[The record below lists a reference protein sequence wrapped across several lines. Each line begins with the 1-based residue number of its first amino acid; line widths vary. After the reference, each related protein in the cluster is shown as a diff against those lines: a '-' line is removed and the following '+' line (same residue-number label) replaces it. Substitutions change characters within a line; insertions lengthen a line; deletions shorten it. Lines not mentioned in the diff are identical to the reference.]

1 MEREQNNDLVQENS
15 NKHDAMYRVSSDNF
29 NLTGLNKNQPVPYTG
44 GLEKM
49 SSNMISNNIY
59 PDKSYHL
66 LFKSMFDD
74 PSNNPLV
81 NLFKSSIENFQ
92 YSNNLSQ
99 VPSSQ
104 QDLLG
109 CFGNNVNSVS
119 LLVNPQYLGSSFPS
133 VSSFPQVK
141 ANKQSPLQGL
151 SFEIKDVSSINSNNN
166 HNNSSSSNNN
176 SALLSMN
183 QNNINNSLLN
193 SNDNSNNSNK
203 SIQNGLSR
211 GISSSNSNFN
221 CNLQGFNKP
230 LMSNEYPISSFVN
243 NGFNPNQSILSNEMA
258 QSKEPFTKISSSS
271 SSSRTHSTKR
281 GTTIIIQAQNNNSSA
296 IVNKQSS
303 DSNQQE
309 NILNQNEMFG
319 MQNLNNDQVKQSNMY
334 EFLSKQIDQKV
345 LPQKESSANSKANIE
360 KILFNQNKLEEI
372 KKEEQEE
379 EQNNMSTQKVKKSA
393 RISKK
398 QNLSG
403 EEKIPNKKRK
413 DDHTLK
419 QSGDH
424 NFSDETQ
431 GLNCDENVKPPAK
444 LQIKQ
449 EEEKIEKNKTKNVQ
463 IKEEDFHEQAVSEA
477 LSSEV
482 KPLKNKEKLLNSEG
496 QEKKSSSRQSQHK
509 NVYKNFGKELLRF
522 VRCKQQACKELT
534 QDEYG
539 YLLDQ
544 LTGGLNDKDTKQT
557 LPIQKKEKLQL
568 LWTLKTE
575 SNAVSQTSQSTN
587 SSKKQKNDHH
597 NKNEEDKTQEYYF
610 ITEKEDEIV
619 ESDNIELKTKKYFRK
634 ISWEFFNEWA
644 YQYVI
649 NSRKLDKKE
658 IHLKCIPSFLY
669 GIMCPKSLEV
679 FKPIRE
685 HDKIP
690 QINQA
695 KSSNVNLN

>member
-1 MEREQNNDLVQENS
+1 MEKEQNNDLVQENS
-15 NKHDAMYRVSSDNF
+15 KYDAIYRASSDNF

-44 GLEKM
+44 GLEKI
-49 SSNMISNNIY
+49 SSNMINNNIY
-59 PDKSYHL
+59 QDKSL

-74 PSNNPLV
+74 QSNNLV
-81 NLFKSSIENFQ
+81 NLFKSSFENFQ
-92 YSNNLSQ
+92 FNNILSQ

-104 QDLLG
+104 QDLLS
-109 CFGNNVNSVS
+109 CFGNNTNSVP
-119 LLVNPQYLGSSFPS
+119 LQVNPQYLGSSFPS
-133 VSSFPQVK
+133 VTSFPQVK

-166 HNNSSSSNNN
+166 NSNSSSSNNN
-176 SALLSMN
+176 SSLLSMN
-183 QNNINNSLLN
+183 QSKINNSLLN
-193 SNDNSNNSNK
+193 SYDNSNNSNK
-203 SIQNGLSR
+203 SFQNGLGR
-211 GISSSNSNFN
+211 GISSINSNFN

-230 LMSNEYPISSFVN
+230 VLSNEYPNSIFLN
-243 NGFNPNQSILSNEMA
+243 NGFNPNQNILSNEMA
-258 QSKEPFTKISSSS
+258 QSKEPFAKISSSS

-281 GTTIIIQAQNNNSSA
+281 GTTIIIQAQNNNSPA
-296 IVNKQSS
+296 VVNKQSS

-309 NILNQNEMFG
+309 NILNQNELFG
-319 MQNLNNDQVKQSNMY
+319 IQNLNNDQVKQSNMY
-334 EFLSKQIDQKV
+334 EFLSKQLDQRV
-345 LPQKESSANSKANIE
+345 PQKESSANNKTNIE
-360 KILFNQNKLEEI
+360 KPLFNQNKVEEI
-372 KKEEQEE
+372 KKEEQEQE
-379 EQNNMSTQKVKKSA
+379 EQNVNVSASKVKKSA

-424 NFSDETQ
+424 IFSDETQ
-431 GLNCDENVKPPAK
+431 GLNCDDNVKPVAK

-449 EEEKIEKNKTKNVQ
+449 EEEKAEKSKTKNIQ
-463 IKEEDFHEQAVSEA
+463 IKEEEQAVSEPI
-477 LSSEV
+477 SSEA
-482 KPLKNKEKLLNSEG
+482 KPLKNKEKQQNTEG

-522 VRCKQQACKELT
+522 VRCKQQNCQELT

-575 SNAVSQTSQSTN
+575 QNTASQASQSTN
-587 SSKKQKNDHH
+587 NKKQKNDHH
-597 NKNEEDKTQEYYF
+597 NKNEEDKAQEYYF
-610 ITEKEDEIV
+610 ITEKEDEII

-690 QINQA
+690 QANQA
-695 KSSNVNLN
+695 KSSNVSLN

>member
-1 MEREQNNDLVQENS
+1 MERESNNDLVQENS
-15 NKHDAMYRVSSDNF
+15 KHDAIYRVSSDNF

-59 PDKSYHL
+59 PDQSYL

-74 PSNNPLV
+74 PSNPLA

-92 YSNNLSQ
+92 FSNNNNNLSQ

-104 QDLLG
+104 QDLLS
-109 CFGNNVNSVS
+109 CFGNNANNVS

-141 ANKQSPLQGL
+141 TNKQSPLQGL

-166 HNNSSSSNNN
+166 HNNSSSNNNN

-183 QNNINNSLLN
+183 QSNINNSLLN

-230 LMSNEYPISSFVN
+230 LLSNEYPISSFIN
-243 NGFNPNQSILSNEMA
+243 NGFNPNQSILSNDMA
-258 QSKEPFTKISSSS
+258 QNKEPFTKISSSS

-281 GTTIIIQAQNNNSSA
+281 GTTIIIQAQNINSPA
-296 IVNKQSS
+296 VVNKQSS

-309 NILNQNEMFG
+309 NILNQNEIFG

-345 LPQKESSANSKANIE
+345 PQKESSANNKTNIE
-360 KILFNQNKLEEI
+360 KILFNQNKVEEI
-372 KKEEQEE
+372 KKEELEE
-379 EQNNMSTQKVKKSA
+379 EQNNVSASKVKKSA

-431 GLNCDENVKPPAK
+431 GLNCEENAKSAVKF
-444 LQIKQ
+444 QIKQ
-449 EEEKIEKNKTKNVQ
+449 EEEKIEKSKIKNVQ

-482 KPLKNKEKLLNSEG
+482 KPLKNKEKQQNTEG

-522 VRCKQQACKELT
+522 VRCKQQTCKELT
-534 QDEYG
+534 QDEYR

-575 SNAVSQTSQSTN
+575 PNTASHASQSTN
-587 SSKKQKNDHH
+587 SKKQKNDHH
-597 NKNEEDKTQEYYF
+597 NKNDEDKTQEYYF
-610 ITEKEDEIV
+610 ITEKEDEIL
-619 ESDNIELKTKKYFRK
+619 ESDNTELKTKKYFRK

-690 QINQA
+690 QNNQS
-695 KSSNVNLN
+695 KQSNVNQN